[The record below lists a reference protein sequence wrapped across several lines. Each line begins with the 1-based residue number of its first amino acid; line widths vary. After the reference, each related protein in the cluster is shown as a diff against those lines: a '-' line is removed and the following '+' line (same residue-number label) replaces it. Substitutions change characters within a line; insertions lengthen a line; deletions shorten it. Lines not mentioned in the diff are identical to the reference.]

1 MRIDNYKDLVETL
14 RSNALLMSLAEGDYY
29 GEDHAKLHQEA
40 ENFCLEFV
48 LELPGVRRLLE
59 AEYDMTGDDQMLILW
74 LRDAVFLEGGQ

>member
-14 RSNALLMSLAEGDYY
+14 RSNTLLMSLAEGNYY
-29 GEDHAKLHQEA
+29 GEDLAELHQEA
-40 ENFCLEFV
+40 ENICLEFV
-48 LELPGVRRLLE
+48 LELPGVRKLLE